1 MREQPEASGKVQN
14 GRRES
19 VNMVGAVCER
29 GEQGRGQMVRLAGY
43 KEDGLI
49 AQGREAS
56 ELERVL
62 ENM

>member
-1 MREQPEASGKVQN
+1 MEGERSA
-14 GRRES
+14 
-19 VNMVGAVCER
+19 NMVGAVCER